1 MTTPTTFLYL
11 AYGSNLKLSE
21 IRRSCPTAQRKCR
34 VRLPD
39 HALVFPRKSIG
50 RQCGVASVTGRA
62 DSEVWGGVYEISEL
76 ERQSLGSREGF
87 KPDRPMDA
95 NAYVP
100 ANLTVLVEGD
110 PAGPMEVMTFIA
122 NPQPNPPLPNA
133 EYKELI
139 IAGAHEW
146 NLDVKYIARLEQ
158 IVTSNP

>member
-1 MTTPTTFLYL
+1 MNEPKRFYYF

-50 RQCGVASVTGRA
+50 RQCGVASVTARA

-76 ERQSLGSREGF
+76 ERQSLEAREGF
-87 KPDRPMDA
+87 KPNRPMDA

-100 ANLTVLVEGD
+100 SNLKVFVDGD
-110 PAGPMEVMTFIA
+110 PAKPLEVMTFIA
-122 NPQPNPPLPNA
+122 NSESNPPLPNA
-133 EYKELI
+133 EYKSLI

-146 NLDVKYIARLEQ
+146 NFDAISIAHLEQ
-158 IVTSNP
+158 IAVI